1 MVVGFCGV
9 EGNCGMGLFS
19 EVEELAARAQFMRES
34 LGKSQSITDSMI
46 TILGSFDHRLS
57 TLETAMRPTQ
67 VRKEKKSPPF
77 PPTTLPHSFILR
89 FLLGFF
95 LGVQCRED

>member
-1 MVVGFCGV
+1 
-9 EGNCGMGLFS
+9 MGLFS

-77 PPTTLPHSFILR
+77 PPTALPHSFVLR

-95 LGVQCRED
+95 WGVQCRED